1 LWSLISDFI
10 YKDQHYIEIA
20 FASSRQGKIKIKF
33 KVRFFMRNLLKVS
46 TIFVFALFFVVRP
59 QAEAAIENK
68 ETDVST
74 LIVTG
79 YSLHSRLLADLLQFH
94 TKQPVVFITSPNAK
108 EVLFVPAQRKDV
120 PAQKPLKVSA
130 AEFHNFVNF
139 AHPKQVVLLGEEKF
153 IPKHYRDV
161 LNPNIKTYALTD
173 KDWKI
178 IATQCEELFG
188 ISGLAAKFQAEL
200 DRLARGGA
208 NIGTQESR
216 EPQIVLPKK

>member
-1 LWSLISDFI
+1 
-10 YKDQHYIEIA
+10 
-20 FASSRQGKIKIKF
+20 
-33 KVRFFMRNLLKVS
+33 MRNLLKVS
-46 TIFVFALFFVVRP
+46 ALFVFTLLFVVRP

-68 ETDVST
+68 KGDVST

-94 TKQPVVFITSPNAK
+94 TKQPVIFITSPDAK
-108 EVLFVPAQRKDV
+108 EVLFVAAQMKDV
-120 PAQKPLKVSA
+120 PPQKPLRVSA
-130 AEFHNFVNF
+130 SEFHNFVNF

-153 IPKHYRDV
+153 IPKHYREV
-161 LNPNIKTYALTD
+161 LNPSITIYALSD

-188 ISGLAAKFQAEL
+188 IDGLAAKYQAEL

-208 NIGTQESR
+208 NVGTQQAR